1 MHGENIRN
9 IMVIMRSANIWSM
22 SREMKDKVNRKRDF
36 WVHWLYRLG
45 IKELIGEYVL
55 QLRQKHWLSRNRV
68 AYFVLKKH
76 YSTIAAPG
84 QVQYLMRD
92 IKEKYCGEM

>member
-1 MHGENIRN
+1 MAVYRK
-9 IMVIMRSANIWSM
+9 MQ
-22 SREMKDKVNRKRDF
+22 DKVNKRKDF

-45 IKELIGEYVL
+45 IKEVIGEYIFT
-55 QLRQKHWLSRNRV
+55 LRQKHWLSKNRV

-84 QVQYLMRD
+84 QVQKLMRD
-92 IKEKYCGEM
+92 IKRTYCYEV